1 VEQIAPVQ
9 LAIRLLLPEGSLLLQ
24 LPEIRAMIEPFDAR
38 GLCYR
43 WQNGDGK
50 LDALCA
56 SIQETIKR
64 EERHRR
70 SRWEIFRKIWELAQ
84 AGEFPVD
91 APMVSRATIPYLTE
105 PWYC

>member
-1 VEQIAPVQ
+1 
-9 LAIRLLLPEGSLLLQ
+9 

-43 WQNGDGK
+43 WRNADGR

-64 EERHRR
+64 EERRR
-70 SRWEIFRKIWELAQ
+70 KNRWEIFRKIWELAQ
-84 AGEFPVD
+84 AGEFPVEV
-91 APMVSRATIPYLTE
+91 PMVSRATIPYLTE

>member
-1 VEQIAPVQ
+1 V
-9 LAIRLLLPEGSLLLQ
+9 
-24 LPEIRAMIEPFDAR
+24 
-38 GLCYR
+38 
-43 WQNGDGK
+43 
-50 LDALCA
+50 LCA

-64 EERHRR
+64 EERCRR

-91 APMVSRATIPYLTE
+91 TPVASRATIPYLTE